1 VRKSFLLR
9 NYLITGGLIREHRI
23 METIKEEE
31 EEIDQEE
38 SRLREWNKENNETG
52 NIQDPYEEL

>member
-1 VRKSFLLR
+1 M
-9 NYLITGGLIREHRI
+9 
-23 METIKEEE
+23 MEMIKEEE

-38 SRLREWNKENNETG
+38 SRLREWNKENNEMG

>member
-1 VRKSFLLR
+1 MRKSFLFR

-38 SRLREWNKENNETG
+38 SRLREWNKENNEMG